1 MKYPRLCLNTT
12 YHLIFPAT
20 FRERRGLHFMSENP
34 SCTERLSTWPE
45 VTQQVAEPEFQ
56 PTCSALQSLSS
67 PGLRPVHSKNI
78 HCQLAGHISPSVSEP
93 MPFQTATTLE
103 TTQGRPVFGS
113 FHPNWRIQG
122 CVSSTQSKWFFGAS
136 PAPARIKFKLS
147 EPWVSTHQPVF

>member
-1 MKYPRLCLNTT
+1 MKYPRLCLNTM

-34 SCTERLSTWPE
+34 CTERLSTWPE
-45 VTQQVAEPEFQ
+45 VTEQVAEPEFQ
-56 PTCSALQSLSS
+56 PTCSALQSLWS
-67 PGLRPVHSKNI
+67 PGLHHAHSKNI
-78 HCQLAGHISPSVSEP
+78 HCQLAGCINPSVSEP

-122 CVSSTQSKWFFGAS
+122 CVSSTQSKWFFRAS

-147 EPWVSTHQPVF
+147 EPWVSTLQPVF